1 MDIFLNEKA
10 ETERII
16 ARRDLGVKPSHSL
29 FLLAKYYR
37 FVMGYKRSKITSELK
52 DFIKSTG
59 IHYREMDWD
68 KIVEKQVDRS
78 RNKPLV
84 DIEYICVTQS
94 ELNCIAGLKNS
105 PLERIAFTALCL
117 AKYHNILNEK
127 NNDWISTSQK
137 TLFRLSGVNNKSRYD
152 KAMMI
157 HKLYVLGMIQPSLI
171 TGNSNL
177 KVKIIDDSSPIILKI
192 VDMRELGKEYMLYKG
207 KKYERCKDCG
217 RLFLKRANSQ
227 LYCKNCQGYQKLN
240 TKTLTCCDCGKE
252 FVVDGIVKN
261 KKRCDEC
268 QHIKQ
273 LEYQR
278 VSMAKARGNV
288 K

>member
-10 ETERII
+10 EAERII
-16 ARRDLGVKPSHSL
+16 ARRDLGVKPSHAL

-37 FVMGYKRSKITSELK
+37 FVLGYKRSKIISELK

-84 DIEYICVTQS
+84 DIEYIGITQS
-94 ELNCIAGLKNS
+94 ELNCIAELKIL

-157 HKLYVLGMIQPSLI
+157 HKLYVLGMIQPSLM
-171 TGNSNL
+171 TGNPNL
-177 KVKIIDDSSPIILKI
+177 KVKFIDDSSPIILKI
-192 VDMRELGKEYMLYKG
+192 VDMRELGKEYMRYKG
-207 KKYERCKDCG
+207 KKYERCKVCG
-217 RLFLKRANSQ
+217 RLFLKRNNSQ
-227 LYCKNCQGYQKLN
+227 LYCKDCRGYQKLN
-240 TKTLTCCDCGKE
+240 TKTLTCCDCGKQL
-252 FVVDGIVKN
+252 VVDSKAN
-261 KKRCDEC
+261 HKKRCDEC
-268 QHIKQ
+268 QHEYIKKYDRERKSKNSVNQ
-273 LEYQR
+273 F
-278 VSMAKARGNV
+278 
-288 K
+288 

>member
-1 MDIFLNEKA
+1 MNEKA
-10 ETERII
+10 EAERII

-37 FVMGYKRSKITSELK
+37 FVMGYKRSKIISELK

-84 DIEYICVTQS
+84 DIEYIGITQS
-94 ELNCIAGLKNS
+94 ELNCIAELKS
-105 PLERIAFTALCL
+105 LPLERIAFTALCL
-117 AKYHNILNEK
+117 AKYHNTLNEK

-137 TLFRLSGVNNKSRYD
+137 TLFQLSGVNNKSRYD

-157 HKLYVLGMIQPSLI
+157 HKLYVLGMIQPSLM
-171 TGNSNL
+171 TGNPNL
-177 KVKIIDDSSPIILKI
+177 QVKFIDDNSPITLKI
-192 VDMRELGKEYMLYKG
+192 TDMRELGKEYMLYKG

-227 LYCKNCQGYQKLN
+227 LYCKDCRGYQKLH

-261 KKRCDEC
+261 KKRCNEC
-268 QHIKQ
+268 QSIRDK
-273 LEYQR
+273 LLLRNR
-278 VSMAKARGNV
+278 VARYRN
-288 K
+288 KS